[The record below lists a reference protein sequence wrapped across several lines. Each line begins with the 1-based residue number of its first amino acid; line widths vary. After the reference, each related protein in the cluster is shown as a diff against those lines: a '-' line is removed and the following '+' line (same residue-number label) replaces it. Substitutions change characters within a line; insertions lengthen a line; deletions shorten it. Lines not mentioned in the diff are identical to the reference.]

1 MQEIQLEINHIN
13 NNIMAGMYKEDQAQ
27 DKLEE
32 MKTLKEK
39 LNRFRE
45 RYKQLT
51 QKKDKSK
58 TNTQKIPKSQRI

>member
-32 MKTLKEK
+32 IKTLKEK